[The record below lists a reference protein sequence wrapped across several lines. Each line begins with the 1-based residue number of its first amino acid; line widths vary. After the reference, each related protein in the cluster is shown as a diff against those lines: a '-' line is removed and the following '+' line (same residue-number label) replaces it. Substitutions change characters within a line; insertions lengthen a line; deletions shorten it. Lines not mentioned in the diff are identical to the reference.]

1 MLQTV
6 SLVMHTK
13 SLIVIP
19 LLLVRV
25 ELITRILFSYILIRT
40 KLQVNH

>member
-6 SLVMHTK
+6 SLVMYTK
-13 SLIVIP
+13 SLTVIP

-25 ELITRILFSYILIRT
+25 ELITRILFSYILIST